1 MRSETF
7 TRTYQQKWGYSMPKK
22 PNLVETF
29 KVNENELQ
37 PKPKIEVVAARS
49 PTQTATKPKKKHIGG
64 YFSNDVYTQMKILCA
79 EKDMTTQEILTEGL
93 NAVFRMHDK
102 PPIA

>member
-1 MRSETF
+1 
-7 TRTYQQKWGYSMPKK
+7 MPKK
-22 PNLVETF
+22 PNLAEAF

-37 PKPKIEVVAARS
+37 PKPQLEAVDTN
-49 PTQTATKPKKKHIGG
+49 PTEKDEPKKKHIGG
-64 YFSNDVYTQMKILCA
+64 YFPLDVYQQMKILCA
-79 EKDMTTQEILTEGL
+79 EKDMTTQDVLAAGL

>member
-1 MRSETF
+1 
-7 TRTYQQKWGYSMPKK
+7 MPKK
-22 PNLVETF
+22 PNLAETF
-29 KVNENELQ
+29 SVDATELQ
-37 PKPKIEVVAARS
+37 PKPDLQVVE
-49 PTQTATKPKKKHIGG
+49 PQPETKPAKQRKTPKKKHIGG

-79 EKDMTTQEILTEGL
+79 ETGMTTQEILTEGL

>member
-1 MRSETF
+1 
-7 TRTYQQKWGYSMPKK
+7 MPKK
-22 PNLVETF
+22 PNLAETF
-29 KVNENELQ
+29 NVDPNELQ
-37 PKPKIEVVAARS
+37 PKPHIEVVAAQ
-49 PTQTATKPKKKHIGG
+49 PTQTAPKPKKKHIGG

-79 EKDMTTQEILTEGL
+79 ETGMTTQEILTEGL

>member
-1 MRSETF
+1 
-7 TRTYQQKWGYSMPKK
+7 MPKK
-22 PNLVETF
+22 PNLAETF
-29 KVNENELQ
+29 KVDENELQ
-37 PKPKIEVVAARS
+37 PKPQIEVVAAQ

-64 YFSNDVYTQMKILCA
+64 YFSNEVYTQLKVLGA
-79 EKDMTTQEILTEGL
+79 ETGMTTQDILAAGL

>member
-1 MRSETF
+1 
-7 TRTYQQKWGYSMPKK
+7 MPKK
-22 PNLVETF
+22 PNLAEAF
-29 KVNENELQ
+29 NPENELQ
-37 PKPKIEVVAARS
+37 PKPKIEVVESRS
-49 PTQTATKPKKKHIGG
+49 PTEVSATPKKAAKKKHIGG